1 MVTNTA
7 TAAGTATA
15 AAAAAA
21 AAAEEV
27 AGLDRVLTRLALTD
41 DDKLEKVLQ
50 KLIPLVIG
58 QLKSPHPATFNK
70 VREILSHVNKRLK
83 GLPAM
88 QLPLADLVTMYKGEQ
103 QPGTNPAQ
111 YGMVRNFSL
120 VYTEMAAERAPGS
133 DRLAALPFL
142 LPGFS
147 KRPVDHQTILLR
159 ILAASLEHQPPPP
172 ISGGGLIPG
181 LMQPS
186 PPPAAVGQTAV
197 TAAAAAGEGT
207 AAAAGEGTTPAAAAA
222 GEGTTVSAAAA
233 GEGTTVSAAEAA
245 LRAKYPYLVDK
256 ADRNLFLSY
265 GLKLMLYVT
274 RTSRAPATPLAA
286 GQ

>member
-7 TAAGTATA
+7 TTAGSATA

-50 KLIPLVIG
+50 RLIPLVIG
-58 QLKSPHPATFNK
+58 QLKSPHPGTFNK

-83 GLPAM
+83 SLPAM
-88 QLPLADLVTMYKGEQ
+88 QLPLADLVTMYKGEL

-120 VYTEMAAERAPGS
+120 VYAEMAAERAPGT
-133 DRLAALPFL
+133 DRLAALPIL
-142 LPGFS
+142 LPGLS
-147 KRPVDHQTILLR
+147 KRPTDHQNILLR
-159 ILAASLEHQPPPP
+159 ILVASLEHQPPPP

-181 LMQPS
+181 LMTPS
-186 PPPAAVGQTAV
+186 PPPTVVGETAV
-197 TAAAAAGEGT
+197 TAAAATGEGT
-207 AAAAGEGTTPAAAAA
+207 AASGEGTTPPAASAA
-222 GEGTTVSAAAA
+222 SAAAA
-233 GEGTTVSAAEAA
+233 EGTVSAAEAA

-256 ADRNLFLSY
+256 ADRTLFLSY
-265 GLKLMLYVT
+265 GLKVMLYVP
-274 RTSRAPATPLAA
+274 RTSRAP
-286 GQ
+286 